1 MTTSLTTRTLGRNG
15 NGAAHDTR
23 PGEHPNGAPR
33 TENRL
38 RTALPVLPTVNGYVP
53 HHDARPTLAVFCY
66 EEPDSAVGRCLA
78 KTVTAL
84 ARRQL
89 PIHLFARHAFDLE
102 AADVQVHTVGDGDGE
117 DLPAQVEEFTKRACN
132 AFLRQFVNGST
143 HVALMGCEWS
153 TVQALSI
160 LRGIKNVGTI
170 LSLHSLERQRSDMS
184 SDVSKHIEAIELAGL
199 REARAVLVHEPAV
212 LEVARYWVPE
222 CADRMV
228 QARPRFP
235 VGQFESDLDPG
246 AIKARY
252 QVGPV
257 DPTILYVG
265 DFSERYGPDVLMK
278 AMPAILKNH
287 KQARLIL
294 VGDGT
299 LYWPLRVYARYLLLE
314 HAVRLVGDVH
324 GQALYE
330 LIQAADII
338 AVPSREPTPWWPIL
352 AGWAARRPVVA
363 THEAAPGLVEH
374 EQDSVLFY
382 PSENSCVW
390 GIERVL
396 FDPELG
402 RALGDKGR
410 RKLEERFGWNGVAD
424 QVAEMMGVTA
434 ACGLAAENGR

>member
-15 NGAAHDTR
+15 NGTTHDKRSDQPLT
-23 PGEHPNGAPR
+23 GAPW
-33 TENRL
+33 TEPQLRL
-38 RTALPVLPTVNGYVP
+38 ALPLLPTVNGDAP
-53 HHDARPTLAVFCY
+53 HPDERPTLAAFCY
-66 EEPDSAVGRCLA
+66 EAPDSIVGQCLA
-78 KTVTAL
+78 QTLTTL
-84 ARRQL
+84 ARRPV
-89 PIHLFARHAFDLE
+89 PIHLFARHAFELT
-102 AADVQVHTVGDGDGE
+102 APGIQVHAIGDCEGE
-117 DLPAQVEEFTKRACN
+117 DLPAQVEDFTKRACN
-132 AFLRQFVNGST
+132 AFLRQFVNGSA
-143 HVALMGCEWS
+143 HVTLMGCEWS
-153 TVQALSI
+153 SVEVLSI

-170 LSLHSLERQRSDMS
+170 LSLHSLERQRSDMTS
-184 SDVSKHIEAIELAGL
+184 AVSKHIEEMELAGL
-199 REARAVLVHEPAV
+199 REARSVLVHEPAV
-212 LEVARYWVPE
+212 IEVARYWAPE

-235 VGQFESDLDPG
+235 VQQFESNLDPG

-265 DFSERYGPDVLMK
+265 DLSERYGPDVLMK
-278 AMPAILKNH
+278 AMPTILRNN
-287 KQARLIL
+287 KQARLIV

-314 HAVRLVGDVH
+314 HAVRLVGDVQ

-330 LIQAADII
+330 LVQAADVI

-352 AGWAARRPVVA
+352 AGWAARRPVAA
-363 THEAAPGLVEH
+363 THQAAPGLVQH

-390 GIERVL
+390 GIERLL
-396 FDPELG
+396 FVPELG
-402 RALGDKGR
+402 RAIAEKGR
-410 RKLEERFGWNGVAD
+410 HKLEERFGWNGVAD

-434 ACGLAAENGR
+434 ARGLAPESAR